1 MVPLGYTPSCEMTE
15 DNKITLNKVICTQ
28 CKATLLIRPTE
39 KRCPV
44 CGGLLPHTD
53 ERSWRILALARISGL
68 VIYTF
73 RQWCEN
79 GNIHSWQSLPQVWRH
94 WAAPNKTQFLDAP
107 STRQQVLSVWALWG
121 EVFLCAWSLLDQLAI
136 WRGCLARI
144 SGLIFTHPVVSFP
157 FSFRE
162 SVT

>member
-1 MVPLGYTPSCEMTE
+1 MTE

-53 ERSWRILALARISGL
+53 ERNWRL
-68 VIYTF
+68 
-73 RQWCEN
+73 RQWFEN

-94 WAAPNKTQFLDAP
+94 WAAPNKTQFLDAL
-107 STRQQVLSVWALWG
+107 SARKQVLSMWALWG
-121 EVFLCAWSLLDQLAI
+121 EVFLCAWSSLYQLAI
-136 WRGCLARI
+136 WRGCLAWT
-144 SGLIFTHPVVSFP
+144 SGLIFIHQVVSFTLSLP
-157 FSFRE
+157 AHRSGTFRNNLGI
-162 SVT
+162 